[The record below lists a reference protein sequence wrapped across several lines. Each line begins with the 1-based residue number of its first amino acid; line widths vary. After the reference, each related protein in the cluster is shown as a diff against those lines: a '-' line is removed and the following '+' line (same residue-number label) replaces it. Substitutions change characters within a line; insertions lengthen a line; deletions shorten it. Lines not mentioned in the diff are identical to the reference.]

1 MGNINL
7 ILFICIMTPLAMMLL
22 VFNGRSRAVLGFLMS
37 GIFMC
42 LMAGEINGIILE
54 KTSVTKYFM
63 TINITPIIEECLK
76 AIPIIFISFLFK
88 PQKQLIIE
96 GSVAVGVGFAIQ
108 ENAYILS
115 GMSDSVSVGW
125 ALIRGFGAGMMH
137 GVCTLF
143 VGYAV
148 SIILT
153 RKKFIYTGAFAALSS
168 AIIYHSI
175 YNTVIQSTYST
186 AGIILPLI
194 TYIPLMIIMKRKSI
208 KKFIAKA

>member
-7 ILFICIMTPLAMMLL
+7 ILFICITTPLAMMLL
-22 VFNGRSRAVLGFLMS
+22 VFKGRSRAVLGFLMA

-42 LMAGEINGIILE
+42 LMAGEINGLILE
-54 KTSVTKYFM
+54 KASVSKYYM
-63 TINITPIIEECLK
+63 TINITPIVEECLK
-76 AIPIIFISFLFK
+76 ALPIIFISFLFK

-137 GVCTLF
+137 GVCTLLI
-143 VGYAV
+143 GYAV
-148 SIILT
+148 TFIMT
-153 RKKFIYTGAFAALSS
+153 RKKFRYTGTFAALSS
-168 AIIYHSI
+168 AIIYHSV
-175 YNTVIQSTYST
+175 YNTVIQSRYST

-194 TYIPLMIIMKRKSI
+194 TYIPLIIIMKRRYI
-208 KKFIAKA
+208 KKIFVKA